1 MKLEKVKNTKKGLVF
16 GSINRVAGLLLPF
29 LIQTVTIHRL
39 GIEYIGVK
47 GLFSSILTVF
57 SLAELGFGSAIV
69 YEMYKPIAEDDT
81 KEINALIKLYRKIY
95 RVIGLVILVIGLAL
109 IPFLDIIVKEECPGN
124 LNLTLVY
131 LLYLVN
137 TVISYWMFSY
147 KASVLNAYQRYD
159 VISNI
164 STVTLLL
171 SSSVQILVLWV
182 WRDFYAFLVVMV
194 LATVMNNLITMITVK
209 RLYPEIKCEG
219 QVSNEVVDG
228 IKKKVLGLLTGKVCG
243 VTRNTFDSIFISA
256 FLGWTQTAIYSNY
269 YYIIF
274 ALNSFTSVIL
284 GALLGGVGNSI
295 VLESRQKNYKDMM
308 TLNNIYLFIA
318 GFMAICM
325 LCLYQPFMSKWMGPE
340 NLYPSHIMLL
350 FPIYF
355 YMTKMGDIRGVYAD
369 AAGLFW
375 ENRWRYVAEA
385 VLNVLLNY
393 ILGKLFGVVG
403 ILIGTILT
411 VFFVAFLGST
421 QVAFKHYFEKGMKK
435 YLVIQFIMLAFTFLS
450 GALVYSVCCL
460 INYESEILTFL
471 VRVVICTVLIP
482 GLYWTAFHRTA
493 EYREAR
499 DFIVR
504 VVLKKG

>member
-1 MKLEKVKNTKKGLVF
+1 MKLEKVKNTKKGLVY
-16 GSINRVAGLLLPF
+16 GTINRVVGLLLPF
-29 LIQTVTIHRL
+29 VIQTVTIHRL

-47 GLFSSILTVF
+47 GLFSSVLTVF

-69 YEMYKPIAEDDT
+69 YAMYKPIAEDN
-81 KEINALIKLYRKIY
+81 KEEINALLKLYRKIY
-95 RVIGLVILVIGLAL
+95 RIIGLVILIIGLAL
-109 IPFLDIIVKEECPGN
+109 VPFLGIIVKEECPGD
-124 LNLTLVY
+124 LSLTLVY
-131 LLYLVN
+131 LLYLAN

-164 STVTLLL
+164 STITLVV
-171 SSSVQILVLWV
+171 SSSVQILVLCV
-182 WRDFYAFLVVMV
+182 WKDFYAFLVVMV
-194 LATVMNNLITMITVK
+194 FATVLNNLITYVAVK

-219 QVSNEVVDG
+219 QVGEAAVAE

-243 VTRNTFDSIFISA
+243 VTRNTFDSIFISG

-269 YYIIF
+269 FYIII

-295 VLESRQKNYKDMM
+295 VLESKQKNYKDMM
-308 TLNNIYLFIA
+308 TMNNIYLFIA
-318 GFMAICM
+318 GAMAICM

-340 NLYPSHIMLL
+340 NVYPSHIMIL

-385 VLNVLLNY
+385 VLNIFLNY

-403 ILIGTILT
+403 ILAATILI

-421 QVAFKHYFEKGMKK
+421 HVAFKHYFEKGMKK
-435 YLVIQFIMLAFTFLS
+435 YLGIQFIMLAFTFLA
-450 GALVYSVCCL
+450 GALVFSLCCL

-471 VRVVICTVLIP
+471 IRSVICLVLIP
-482 GLYWTAFHRTA
+482 LLYWAVFHRTS
-493 EYREAR
+493 EYKEAR
-499 DFIVR
+499 EFIIR
-504 VVLKKG
+504 VVLKKA